1 MAPCIK
7 NEKSMADIFED
18 DGTLAC
24 LGITKNEKDK
34 KFTCKEEQQS
44 NLVGKTFYVLDYFS
58 GVSTKY
64 GERYIFKIKFNLDDP
79 ETEARKVWT
88 GSSDIQFIL
97 DKLREIDKFP
107 RRVTLKKDGK
117 NHYYFE

>member
-1 MAPCIK
+1 
-7 NEKSMADIFED
+7 MADIFED

-79 ETEARKVWT
+79 ETEARKVRPDSTT
-88 GSSDIQFIL
+88 GGIL
-97 DKLREIDKFP
+97 LP
-107 RRVTLKKDGK
+107 RKI
-117 NHYYFE
+117 

>member
-1 MAPCIK
+1 MA
-7 NEKSMADIFED
+7 NDLFQD
-18 DGTLAC
+18 DGSLAC

-44 NLVGKTFYVLDYFS
+44 NLIGKTFWVIDYFS
-58 GVSTKY
+58 EVKTQY
-64 GERYIFKIKFNLDDP
+64 GERYLFKFKYNLEDP

-88 GSSDIQFIL
+88 GASDICFIL
-97 DKLREIDKFP
+97 DKLRELDKFP
-107 RRVTLKKDGK
+107 RRVTLRRDGK